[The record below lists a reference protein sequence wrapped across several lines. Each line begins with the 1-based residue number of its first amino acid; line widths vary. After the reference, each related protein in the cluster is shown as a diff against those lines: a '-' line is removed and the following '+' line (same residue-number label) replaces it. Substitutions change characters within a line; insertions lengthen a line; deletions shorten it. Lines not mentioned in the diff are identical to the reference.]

1 MRPLLMRLILSANA
15 TMRLAEPLNIEDRS
29 AIVVPER
36 FSQYQGHIAACEVR
50 HHDGGFSKA
59 IKWLIN
65 ISSVAS
71 LQDRMTSRMNAL
83 VVIGFVHE
91 SAKTGVCVSKTRIP
105 SMPAS
110 RRS

>member
-15 TMRLAEPLNIEDRS
+15 AMHLAEPLNIEARS

-36 FSQYQGHIAACEVR
+36 FSQYQGHIAVREIR
-50 HHDGGFSKA
+50 HHDGFSKA

-65 ISSVAS
+65 TSSVAS
-71 LQDRMTSRMNAL
+71 LQDRMTPRVNAL
-83 VVIGFVHE
+83 IVIGFVHE
-91 SAKTGVCVSKTRIP
+91 SAKTGACVSKTRIL